1 MEVLEETLTSNN
13 HLSRQNNR
21 CYFQLPANL
30 LKSFT
35 HTVCSPLMR
44 GQTKSLTVHVASPES
59 SEATL
64 SPFSKQ
70 VTRFRNVQDNLC
82 SSLCTS
88 SICFLQDIMTG
99 WGERKQQNISLFLI
113 QIIGLEKPNLSQ
125 RDSKVLFLLNFYFT
139 RSMPLLYLDH
149 SSTNHFPKAS
159 NMSTNMPFPEEK

>member
-1 MEVLEETLTSNN
+1 MHSAWRYQKKCFTSNN

-35 HTVCSPLMR
+35 RTVCSPLMR

-70 VTRFRNVQDNLC
+70 VTRVSGTFRTTCVAACVLLNLFPPRYNDWLGRKEAAKHITILNTNYWSENQIYLKETLKC
-82 SSLCTS
+82 S
-88 SICFLQDIMTG
+88 F
-99 WGERKQQNISLFLI
+99 
-113 QIIGLEKPNLSQ
+113 
-125 RDSKVLFLLNFYFT
+125 LNFYFT
-139 RSMPLLYLDH
+139 RSMPLPTLG
-149 SSTNHFPKAS
+149 
-159 NMSTNMPFPEEK
+159 PFLNQPLS